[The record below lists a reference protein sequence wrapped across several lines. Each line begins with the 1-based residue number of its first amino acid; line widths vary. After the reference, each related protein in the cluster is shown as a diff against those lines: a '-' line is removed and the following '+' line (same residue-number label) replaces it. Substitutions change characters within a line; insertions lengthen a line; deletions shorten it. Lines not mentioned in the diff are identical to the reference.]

1 MALSAAQKNFIDS
14 IAPLIRDEAI
24 ERGYKICSPI
34 IAMAC
39 IESAYGQSTLASK
52 YHNYFGMKTGST
64 YKGPY
69 VELKTKEEYTKGQL
83 TTITAKFRVYNNMA
97 DGVKGVFDFLSAK
110 RYENLKG
117 AATVEYFAKMVKVDG
132 YATSSTYTNNIINV
146 VKTLNLTVWDKMV
159 KDEAQVQ
166 ASIASVEIPKDSEL
180 DFALEEVAQ
189 WVIKGFFGNGNER
202 KDRIYRAVQ
211 DKVNE
216 IVRRKA

>member
-1 MALSAAQKNFIDS
+1 
-14 IAPLIRDEAI
+14 
-24 ERGYKICSPI
+24 
-34 IAMAC
+34 MAC
-39 IESAYGQSTLASK
+39 IESAYGQSSLASK
-52 YHNYFGMKTGST
+52 YHNYFGMKTGSAW
-64 YKGPY
+64 KGAY
-69 VELKTKEEYTKGQL
+69 VELKTKEEYVKGKL

-117 AATVEYFAKMVKVDG
+117 AATVEYFAKMVKADG

-159 KDEAQVQ
+159 KDEAQEK
-166 ASIASVEIPKDSEL
+166 VEIPKDSEL

-189 WVIKGFFGNGNER
+189 WVIKGFFGNGNDR

-211 DKVNE
+211 NKVNE
-216 IVRRKA
+216 IVRRNA

>member
-1 MALSAAQKNFIDS
+1 MSLSAAQKNFIDN

-39 IESAYGQSTLASK
+39 IESAYGQSSLASQYK
-52 YHNYFGMKTGST
+52 NYFGMKTGST

-69 VELKTKEEYTKGQL
+69 VELKTKEEYVKGQL
-83 TTITAKFRVYNNMA
+83 TTITAKFRAYNNMA

-117 AATVEYFAKMVKVDG
+117 AATVEYFAKMVKADG

-159 KDEAQVQ
+159 KDEGQAQ
-166 ASIASVEIPKDSEL
+166 VEIPKDSEL

-189 WVIKGFFGNGNER
+189 WVIKGFFGNGNDR

>member
-52 YHNYFGMKTGST
+52 YNNFTGMKTGST
-64 YKGPY
+64 WKGPY
-69 VELKTKEEYTKGQL
+69 VELKTKEEYVKGQL
-83 TTITAKFRVYNNMA
+83 TTITARWRVFNNMA

-117 AATVEYFAKMVKVDG
+117 AATVEYFAKMVKADG
-132 YATSSTYTNNIINV
+132 YATSSSYTNNIINV

-159 KDEAQVQ
+159 KDEAQEK
-166 ASIASVEIPKDSEL
+166 VEIPKDSEL

-189 WVIKGFFGNGNER
+189 WVIKGFFGNGNDR

-216 IVRRKA
+216 IVRRNA